1 MNESETRDED
11 NNLSSTEPTP
21 EVETASTEVA
31 SSAASEVEAISEP
44 VVEETSTE
52 PPDEVKEV
60 AVEEVVAERVKEE
73 EVTAQTTP
81 EPVKEEEAEG
91 MTAASLIAAIKQ
103 KWNKRY
109 TFIALAIVAAIVVL
123 TALLFVMERQGR
135 VDTGLFAG
143 AHRFVDTKTP
153 IAKINDGA
161 ISKYDL
167 DVSISQMASGFAAQG
182 ADIESEEVKS
192 EIQTRAIDMLVNTEL
207 LKQEAAA
214 QGIAI
219 TDEDVAARL
228 ETLTTDVGGEDALK
242 ERMAEFNV
250 SEKILLRDIKN
261 ELTIQALL
269 DGVFK
274 EKNITVSEK
283 EIVDFYGKS
292 GGTEGGLPELEAVRP
307 QIEQQLRSAK
317 EQEVVTAYIEELR
330 GKADIEI
337 LI

>member
-21 EVETASTEVA
+21 EVETTSTEVA
-31 SSAASEVEAISEP
+31 SSAAPEVESASEP
-44 VVEETSTE
+44 AVEEISTE
-52 PPDEVKEV
+52 PVDETKE
-60 AVEEVVAERVKEE
+60 AAVAE
-73 EVTAQTTP
+73 VTEPTTP

-91 MTAASLIAAIKQ
+91 MTAAGLITAIKQ
-103 KWNKRY
+103 KWTKRY
-109 TFIALAIVAAIVVL
+109 TYIALAIVAAVVVL
-123 TALLFVMERQGR
+123 AALLFVMERQGR
-135 VDTGLFAG
+135 VDIGIFDG
-143 AHRFVDTKTP
+143 VHRFVDTKTAV
-153 IAKINDGA
+153 AKINDGT

-167 DVSISQMASGFAAQG
+167 DVSISQMSSGFAAQG
-182 ADIESEEVKS
+182 ADIESEEVKK
-192 EIQTRAIDMLVNTEL
+192 EIQTRALDMLVNTEL

-214 QGIAI
+214 TGIVI
-219 TDEDVAARL
+219 TDEDVTTRL
-228 ETLTTDVGGEDALK
+228 ETLTTDVGGEEALK

-283 EIVDFYGKS
+283 DITDFYDEA
-292 GGTEGGLPELEAVRP
+292 GGVKGGLPELEAVRP
-307 QIEQQLRSAK
+307 QIEQQLRSSK

-330 GKADIEI
+330 GKAEIEI